1 MNITNIKLNIV
12 ELKTANKTYELKLT
26 TRGVV
31 KLEKAIGKNPIS
43 LFVTDAGG
51 TRIPTISE
59 CALVLYYA
67 LQPEA
72 KNLDA
77 VYDIL
82 DEFEGSFNDL
92 VVIIIDLFK
101 ASGIIPED
109 EDNSE
114 RKN

>member
-1 MNITNIKLNIV
+1 M
-12 ELKTANKTYELKLT
+12 
-26 TRGVV
+26 
-31 KLEKAIGKNPIS
+31 
-43 LFVTDAGG
+43 
-51 TRIPTISE
+51 
-59 CALVLYYA
+59 LYYA

-77 VYDIL
+77 VYDIM